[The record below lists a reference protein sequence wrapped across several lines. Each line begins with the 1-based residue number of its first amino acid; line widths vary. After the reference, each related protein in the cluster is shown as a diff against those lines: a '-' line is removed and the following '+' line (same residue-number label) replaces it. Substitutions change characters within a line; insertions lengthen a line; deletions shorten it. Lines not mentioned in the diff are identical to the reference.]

1 MTAESLST
9 VFAPNLLRS
18 DNNDVGNFFSNMPAC
33 HRVTKIL
40 ISHVCLFTVL
50 LGLPET
56 SN

>member
-18 DNNDVGNFFSNMPAC
+18 TNSDVGNFFSNMAAC

-40 ISHVCLFTVL
+40 ISHVRAHFRPSRPL
-50 LGLPET
+50 ET
-56 SN
+56 C